1 MDFLRI
7 LFSPF
12 GRIGRMAYWL
22 GSIFQSIALLLALDL
37 TNFAQTQMSA
47 IRSMPPE
54 TLKAHTGDA
63 LGLAAVALLSIS
75 ICLWWGFAIAAKRW
89 HDRGK
94 TGFWVLIN
102 LLPLIGPL
110 WQFIECGFLP
120 GTLGRN
126 PYGPP
131 GGIETAS
138 NTAEVFS

>member
-1 MDFLRI
+1 VDFLRI

-22 GSIFQSIALLLALDL
+22 GSIFQSIGLLLVGDL
-37 TNFAQTQMSA
+37 ANVAQAQLAA
-47 IRSMPPE
+47 IRAMPPE
-54 TLKAHTGDA
+54 ALKFHAGDG
-63 LGLAAVALLSIS
+63 LGLAIVVLLLLLL
-75 ICLWWGFAIAAKRW
+75 CVWWGFAIAVKRW

-94 TGFWVLIN
+94 SGFWVLIC
-102 LLPLIGPL
+102 LIPLIGSL

-131 GGIETAS
+131 GGVDTTS